1 MFWRWNVIKICVWTC
16 VMTSRSYFG
25 KMNSTLGSVVPL
37 AMLLVISRK
46 RSWWWWLT
54 DDFHSKHLYFAKDDP
69 EEMEAANR
77 LSHLCAFSSL
87 SSLCTKAN
95 KSLGPKWFVWLT
107 WLQGFKEKGAEKEII
122 EKELKNETV
131 SASDDDPNEVEEEVL
146 SEKPIPLWATFDPNE
161 VIFQISYLQ

>member
-1 MFWRWNVIKICVWTC
+1 M
-16 VMTSRSYFG
+16 
-25 KMNSTLGSVVPL
+25 
-37 AMLLVISRK
+37 
-46 RSWWWWLT
+46 
-54 DDFHSKHLYFAKDDP
+54 
-69 EEMEAANR
+69 
-77 LSHLCAFSSL
+77 
-87 SSLCTKAN
+87 
-95 KSLGPKWFVWLT
+95 WLT